1 MLCLTNGH
9 TKTFGIN
16 VGTGRGK
23 SGVNTIVFESD
34 TEKFKNELLA
44 LTADVEDFED

>member
-16 VGTGRGK
+16 IGTGHGK
-23 SGVNTIVFESD
+23 SGVNTILFESD

>member
-1 MLCLTNGH
+1 M
-9 TKTFGIN
+9 FGIN

-23 SGVNTIVFESD
+23 SGVNTIVFETD

-44 LTADVEDFED
+44 MVADVESFEEFEYED